1 MTTHTAAIITLHTG
15 RSTKI
20 SLPDAIRQANIGD
33 AVALLASARK
43 YTVARLSGGRL
54 TMPGSRSF
62 ADGAGVAGTST
73 ERELPL
79 PTSGPAA
86 VFEAR
91 IFNRDA
97 ELRWLHERDG
107 LGTAVLLSE
116 SPALCQPPGWLFGEP
131 GEPDEPDEPDEP
143 GEPDRPVAPL
153 TAIDRINNK
162 YLLWGRPLRP
172 NGSQNPNTSQASD
185 VPRNADATGGP
196 LWVRLAEARIGLL
209 DVPVPRAPREDECVF
224 LETIEYVTTDEH
236 AATDGNATAR
246 PRHGNAYVAEERLV
260 GLASALPSERSEAD
274 DDPQRPD
281 PLPEV
286 T

>member
-1 MTTHTAAIITLHTG
+1 MTTHTAAITTLHTG

-20 SLPDAIRQANIGD
+20 SLPDAIRQADIGD

-54 TMPGSRSF
+54 TVPGSRSF
-62 ADGAGVAGTST
+62 ADGAGVADTST

-79 PTSGPAA
+79 PASGPAA

-131 GEPDEPDEPDEP
+131 DEPS
-143 GEPDRPVAPL
+143 EPDRPVAPL
-153 TAIDRINNK
+153 TAIDRIDNK

-172 NGSQNPNTSQASD
+172 YGSQNPNTSQAPD
-185 VPRNADATGGP
+185 VPQSADAPSGP
-196 LWVRLAEARIGLL
+196 VWVRLAEARIGLL
-209 DVPVPRAPREDECVF
+209 DVPVPRAPHEDECVF
-224 LETIEYVTTDEH
+224 LETVEYVTTE
-236 AATDGNATAR
+236 
-246 PRHGNAYVAEERLV
+246 PEHGNAYVAEERLV
-260 GLASALPSERSEAD
+260 GLFPALLERPATAGG
-274 DDPQRPD
+274 PRRPG

-286 T
+286 TR